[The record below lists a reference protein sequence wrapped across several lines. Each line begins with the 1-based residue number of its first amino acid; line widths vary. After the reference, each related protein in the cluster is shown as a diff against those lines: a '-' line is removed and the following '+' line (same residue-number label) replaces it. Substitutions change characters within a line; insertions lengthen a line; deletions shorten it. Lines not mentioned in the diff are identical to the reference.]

1 MEEIMARGVNFLYSR
16 EYIQSK
22 YGRELWGKLMNEL
35 PPMSAKLWSGPLLSL
50 KDYPFAEFKLM
61 LKVLSKVLGAEEGR
75 NTADLYGY
83 VADRSLNTL
92 YKVFFKF
99 SQPAFV
105 LKNYPKL
112 WARFFTSGE
121 VKVLSSQKGSAEI
134 SFLLPEIFLDW
145 LPSACYGYSK
155 KAVEMS
161 GGSDLEQEETER
173 VRLPNG
179 EWRIVYRVKWK
190 E

>member
-16 EYIQSK
+16 EFIQRK
-22 YGRELWGKLMNEL
+22 YGMEVWNKLLSRL
-35 PPMSAKLWSGPLLSL
+35 PAASSKLWSGPILSL
-50 KDYPFAEFKLM
+50 SNYSFAEFKM
-61 LKVLSKVLGAEEGR
+61 MVNVLSRELGSEEEE
-75 NTADLYGY
+75 NTAELYAY
-83 VADRSLNTL
+83 IADRSLSTL

-121 VKVLSSQKGSAEI
+121 VTVPSTGKGEAEI
-134 SFLLPEIFLDW
+134 CFVLPEIFLDW

-161 GGSDLEQEETER
+161 GGYGLKQEEIER
-173 VRLPNG
+173 LKLPND
-179 EWRIVYRVKWK
+179 EWKIIYKLTWNQ
-190 E
+190 

>member
-1 MEEIMARGVNFLYSR
+1 MDEVMARGVNFLYSR
-16 EYIQSK
+16 EFIQSK
-22 YGRELWGKLMNEL
+22 YGMEFWNRLLSRL
-35 PPMSAKLWSGPLLSL
+35 PEPSAKLWSGPILSL
-50 KDYPFAEFKLM
+50 SNYSFAEFKIM
-61 LKVLSKVLGAEEGR
+61 IEALSRELGAGKEE
-75 NTADLYGY
+75 NTAELYAY
-83 VADRSLNTL
+83 IADRSLNTL

-121 VKVLSSQKGSAEI
+121 VTVPSVGKGVAEI
-134 SFLLPEIFLDW
+134 CFVLPEIFLDW

-161 GGSDLEQEETER
+161 GGFGLKQEEKER
-173 VRLPNG
+173 LKLPNG
-179 EWRIVYRVKWK
+179 EWKIVYKLIWDQ
-190 E
+190 